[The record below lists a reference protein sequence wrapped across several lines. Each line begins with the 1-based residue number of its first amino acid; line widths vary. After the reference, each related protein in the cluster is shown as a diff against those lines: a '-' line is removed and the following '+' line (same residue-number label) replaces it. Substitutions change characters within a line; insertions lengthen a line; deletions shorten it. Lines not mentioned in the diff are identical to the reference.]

1 MTSYCL
7 ILCFSIPTEQ
17 EQGKPNFHVSRSR
30 NKNFV
35 KQIYIVC
42 LTDNIFT
49 RFWAFKITLGCC
61 NQATNQNITTYFI
74 TYWQRNP
81 GQKKWQYKPTNSL
94 RLTRKTPSKGSRKNQ
109 DWLDGTG
116 RKLMNLLPKAIAML
130 AAYITNYHEPEANH
144 CWVASHSN

>member
-17 EQGKPNFHVSRSR
+17 EQGKPNFHVSRSH

-49 RFWAFKITLGCC
+49 RFWAFKIPLGCC
-61 NQATNQNITTYFI
+61 NQDDIPKSN
-74 TYWQRNP
+74 
-81 GQKKWQYKPTNSL
+81 K
-94 RLTRKTPSKGSRKNQ
+94 SKYNH
-109 DWLDGTG
+109 L
-116 RKLMNLLPKAIAML
+116 LHNLLTEKSRSKEMAVHAHKLLKTNKQNTQQGLQEEPGL
-130 AAYITNYHEPEANH
+130 AGWNWKKINESSTQGNRHVGCLYNKL
-144 CWVASHSN
+144 S